1 MQTTPRRRGSKAI
14 LLLGSAITA
23 FFWWITW
30 SKECPASQYAF
41 FPLWGGYI
49 LTINGLSEYIYGDS
63 LLKRLGGDFL
73 ILFIASAPFWW
84 FFELL
89 NKFVSNWHHVFN

>member
-23 FFWWITW
+23 FFWWIAW

-49 LTINGLSEYIYGDS
+49 LTINGLSEYIYG
-63 LLKRLGGDFL
+63 RFPTQTARRRFFNIIYRICT
-73 ILFIASAPFWW
+73 IL
-84 FFELL
+84 
-89 NKFVSNWHHVFN
+89 VVFRAAE